1 MRLVSIETGLD
12 DIKAHLNTCGCEVI
26 DMADCVRPV
35 QAVVFSG
42 LVPSSAT
49 TSSRL
54 AGSTVLVNAAGKTP
68 QQVADT
74 LNEQLC

>member
-35 QAVVFSG
+35 QAVIFSG
-42 LVPSSAT
+42 LVASSA